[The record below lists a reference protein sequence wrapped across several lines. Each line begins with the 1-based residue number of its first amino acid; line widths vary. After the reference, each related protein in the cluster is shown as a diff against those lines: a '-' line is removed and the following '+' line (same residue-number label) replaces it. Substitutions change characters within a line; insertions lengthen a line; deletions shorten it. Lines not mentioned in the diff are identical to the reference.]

1 MVAFSPV
8 PSSSPSAL
16 NTPGL
21 MATPL
26 AHRSLSSP
34 SHFQLSVL
42 GQDNFVSGQLTVN
55 KSCTTQ
61 NDNIFQQSQ
70 SLQQQQ
76 YQQQQHQQ
84 QLLQQHL
91 NAQFPATPTQQ
102 AYDQQQYFMQSQ
114 LHMGMQQEH
123 LQQQQHQQ
131 PMVSDSGNYTY
142 QQAVHP
148 FQTDVLN
155 APLNQVEMSS
165 PVRVK
170 FEFPSDSV
178 PRHQSFA
185 SQDMDDVQGSTG
197 PVTYSPSSS
206 SMDSSSPTFSG
217 AAAIPPTSG
226 GIPSGL
232 RSTGRVFSMPF
243 EDSAFSQF
251 ELPEEFAGYAFPR
264 HGSLGSLYPITQ
276 SHELLDA
283 TSPFGSAAHHHYHFH
298 GHRRY
303 ETGGAEMVPSSSSTS
318 ISSVSSLPPSIGG
331 SMNGVVPPVGPTGA
345 KTIKLRR
352 ASLSPDT
359 PSRVFNCLIDDC
371 GKLFKRSE
379 HLKRHV
385 RSVHTLEK
393 PFTCPYADCPKSFS
407 RSDNLNQHIR
417 VHRHD
422 KEKAAAAAAA
432 AAPKPFTNF
441 TPFLGPTE
449 KAASR
454 F

>member
-1 MVAFSPV
+1 M
-8 PSSSPSAL
+8 
-16 NTPGL
+16 
-21 MATPL
+21 
-26 AHRSLSSP
+26 
-34 SHFQLSVL
+34 
-42 GQDNFVSGQLTVN
+42 VSG
-55 KSCTTQ
+55 SS
-61 NDNIFQQSQ
+61 I
-70 SLQQQQ
+70 
-76 YQQQQHQQ
+76 
-84 QLLQQHL
+84 
-91 NAQFPATPTQQ
+91 
-102 AYDQQQYFMQSQ
+102 
-114 LHMGMQQEH
+114 
-123 LQQQQHQQ
+123 
-131 PMVSDSGNYTY
+131 YTY

-148 FQTDVLN
+148 FQVDVLH

-170 FEFPSDSV
+170 FEFPSDSM
-178 PRHQSFA
+178 PRHQSFV

-197 PVTYSPSSS
+197 SITYSPSSS
-206 SMDSSSPTFSG
+206 STDSSSPTFSG

-226 GIPSGL
+226 GNPSGL
-232 RSTGRVFSMPF
+232 RSTSRVSSMPF

-303 ETGGAEMVPSSSSTS
+303 ETGGTEMVPSSSSTS
-318 ISSVSSLPPSIGG
+318 ISSVSSLPPSSGG
-331 SMNGVVPPVGPTGA
+331 SMNGVVPPVGAAGA
-345 KTIKLRR
+345 KIIKQRR

-393 PFTCPYADCPKSFS
+393 PFICPFRDCPKSFS

-432 AAPKPFTNF
+432 PPKPFTNF
-441 TPFLGPTE
+441 TPSSDPLRRPPTYCSMPE
-449 KAASR
+449 
-454 F
+454 

>member
-1 MVAFSPV
+1 MVAFPPV
-8 PSSSPSAL
+8 PSSSHNAL
-16 NTPGL
+16 NAPGL

-26 AHRSLSSP
+26 AHRSLSAP
-34 SHFQLSVL
+34 SHLQLSAL
-42 GQDNFVSGQLTVN
+42 DQDTFVSGQFMAN
-55 KSCTTQ
+55 KNYIQ
-61 NDNIFQQSQ
+61 NDNLFPQSQ
-70 SLQQQQ
+70 SQQQQ

-84 QLLQQHL
+84 LLLQQHL

-102 AYDQQQYFMQSQ
+102 AYDQQQYLMQSQ
-114 LHMGMQQEH
+114 LHMGMQQ
-123 LQQQQHQQ
+123 HQQ
-131 PMVSDSGNYTY
+131 PQPQQQSMVSDSSNFTY

-148 FQTDVLN
+148 FQMDVLH
-155 APLNQVEMSS
+155 ASLNQTEMSS
-165 PVRVK
+165 PVCVK
-170 FEFPSDSV
+170 FESPSDTMQ
-178 PRHQSFA
+178 RHQSFV

-197 PVTYSPSSS
+197 PLTYSPSSS

-217 AAAIPPTSG
+217 DATIPPTSG
-226 GIPSGL
+226 GNPSGL
-232 RSTGRVFSMPF
+232 RSAGRVFSMPF
-243 EDSAFSQF
+243 KDSAFSQF

-303 ETGGAEMVPSSSSTS
+303 ETGGTEMVPSSSSTS
-318 ISSVSSLPPSIGG
+318 ISSVSSLPPSSGG
-331 SMNGVVPPVGPTGA
+331 SVSGVVPSAGATGP
-345 KTIKLRR
+345 KTLKQRR

-359 PSRVFNCLIDDC
+359 PSRVFNCMIDDC

-393 PFTCPYADCPKSFS
+393 PFTCPYKDCPKSFS

-432 AAPKPFTNF
+432 APKPFTNF
-441 TPFLGPTE
+441 TPFLGPNE
-449 KAASR
+449 KAADR

>member
-1 MVAFSPV
+1 MVAFPPV
-8 PSSSPSAL
+8 PSSSPNAL
-16 NTPGL
+16 NAPGL

-26 AHRSLSSP
+26 AHRSLSAP
-34 SHFQLSVL
+34 SHLQLSEL
-42 GQDNFVSGQLTVN
+42 DQDSFVSGQLMAN
-55 KSCTTQ
+55 KNYTTQ
-61 NDNIFQQSQ
+61 NDNLFQQSQ
-70 SLQQQQ
+70 SHQLQQ

-114 LHMGMQQEH
+114 LHMGMQQQH
-123 LQQQQHQQ
+123 LQQQQ
-131 PMVSDSGNYTY
+131 MVSDSSIYTY

-148 FQTDVLN
+148 FQVDVLH
-155 APLNQVEMSS
+155 ASLNQVEMSS

-170 FEFPSDSV
+170 FEFPSDSM

-197 PVTYSPSSS
+197 SIAYSPSSS

-226 GIPSGL
+226 GNPSGL
-232 RSTGRVFSMPF
+232 RSTSRVISMPF

-298 GHRRY
+298 GRRRY
-303 ETGGAEMVPSSSSTS
+303 DTGGTDMVPSTSSTS
-318 ISSVSSLPPSIGG
+318 ISSVSSLPPSSGG
-331 SMNGVVPPVGPTGA
+331 SMNGVAPPAGAAGA
-345 KTIKLRR
+345 KIIKQRR

-393 PFTCPYADCPKSFS
+393 
-407 RSDNLNQHIR
+407 Q
-417 VHRHD
+417 
-422 KEKAAAAAAA
+422 KAAAAAAA
-432 AAPKPFTNF
+432 PPKPFTNF

-449 KAASR
+449 KTANLL
-454 F
+454 